1 MDAIGPQRATLTL
14 HGGWMTIE
22 REPARVTFHLPAAPP
37 PGDLVHPYL
46 APAAA
51 VAARWAG
58 RESFHAGAVVAD
70 GGAWV
75 VLGDKESGKSTT
87 LAHLALRGSDVVSD
101 DLLVVDGEDVMAGP
115 RCIDLREVSAAML
128 GAGDPLGVVG
138 MRERWRL
145 RLGPVAPHVPLRG
158 WIVLAWGDEV
168 GVDALR
174 GAERMLAL
182 LPFRSVQLTPG
193 VPQHLVD
200 LSSLPTLRLR
210 RPRRWDA
217 LDAAADRLL
226 DAIS

>member
-1 MDAIGPQRATLTL
+1 
-14 HGGWMTIE
+14 
-22 REPARVTFHLPAAPP
+22 
-37 PGDLVHPYL
+37 
-46 APAAA
+46 